1 MDAAPGIAIE
11 NVRRLFRAEGRGTV
25 HALRGISFSCAPGE
39 LTALLGP
46 SGCGKTT
53 LLRML
58 AGLDRPTEG
67 RILIDGIPHTGVRP
81 DIGFVSPEG
90 DLLPWRSVWAN
101 VALGLEIRG
110 GMTARDRRQRAR
122 DALRR
127 VRLPAGAADGRVHEL
142 SGGMRQRVALARALC
157 VSPRVLLMDEP
168 FGRLDEPA
176 RNQLQDDL
184 IRLWETDRQ
193 TLIFVTHSIEEA
205 VYLADRILILASGV
219 ISGEVRPGLVR
230 PRDRFSAD
238 FRNAMERVRTHFP
251 PAAAPADEA
260 R

>member
-1 MDAAPGIAIE
+1 M
-11 NVRRLFRAEGRGTV
+11 V
-25 HALRGISFSCAPGE
+25 HALRDISFSCAPGE
-39 LTALLGP
+39 LVALLGP

-53 LLRML
+53 LLRLL

-67 RILIDGIPHTGVRP
+67 RIRVDGVEHTGARP
-81 DIGFVSPEG
+81 DIGFVSQEG
-90 DLLPWRSVWAN
+90 DLLPWRRVWAN

-110 GMTARDRRQRAR
+110 GMTARERRLRAEE
-122 DALRR
+122 ALRR
-127 VRLPAGAADGRVHEL
+127 VRLPPAAADGYIHEL

-168 FGRLDEPA
+168 FGRLDEPT

-184 IRLWETDRQ
+184 ARLWETDRQ

-205 VYLADRILILASGV
+205 VRLADRILIMTSGA
-219 ISGEVRPGLVR
+219 ISSEMPVALLR
-230 PRDRFSAD
+230 PRDRFSAE
-238 FRNAMERVRTHFP
+238 FRDVMSEIRARFQTAVAP
-251 PAAAPADEA
+251 QPADDTG